1 MKKTDVLVIGGS
13 AGGILAATTC
23 KKVYKDKEVVLV
35 RKTNTVMVPC
45 GIPYI
50 FGTLNDTGKN
60 RIPDTM
66 ITNPG
71 CELII
76 SEAIKL
82 DAEAHLVSLSNG
94 DSIQYDKLVLA
105 TGSNPIIPKFI
116 PGYDLGSIYAVYK
129 SEDYLADLLV
139 KIAPM
144 KDIVVVG
151 GGFIGVEFAEQL
163 RKLGKNITLVEMQDQ
178 CLQQAFDN
186 EICSVA
192 EDELKANGIV
202 IKTGVKVA
210 KFSGEKF
217 VTAVE
222 LSNGEILKT
231 DGVLLGMG
239 VVPNTL
245 LANEAGLRLDQ
256 RGAIMVD
263 EYMRTS
269 AKDIFAVGDCADKK
283 CFFTGKSMPV
293 LLAST
298 ATMEAKVAAANL
310 FGLRY
315 IRENRGTISAFS
327 TKIFSKTLASAGIG
341 ERRALEEGFEI
352 VVGKFATMDKHPGSL
367 PGSAKIELKLIFVK
381 TSGVLIGAQI
391 IGGES
396 IGEMINILSL
406 AIQKGLTANELN
418 TFQTATHPLVTASP
432 IAYPINAAA
441 LDALTK

>member
-1 MKKTDVLVIGGS
+1 MRKTDVLVIGGS
-13 AGGILAATTC
+13 AGGILTATTC

-50 FGTLNDTGKN
+50 FGTLNETGKN
-60 RIPDTM
+60 RIPDTI

-76 SEAIKL
+76 SEAVKL
-82 DAEAHLVSLSNG
+82 DSEAHLVTLSNG
-94 DSIQYDKLVLA
+94 DSIQYDKLVIA

-116 PGYDLGSIYAVYK
+116 PGYELGNIFAIYK
-129 SEDYLADLLV
+129 SEDYLADLLL

-144 KDIVVVG
+144 TNIAVVG

-163 RKLGKNITLVEMQDQ
+163 RILGKNITLIEMQDQ
-178 CLQQAFDN
+178 CLQQAFDS
-186 EICSVA
+186 EICTVA
-192 EDELKANGIV
+192 EEELKTNGIV
-202 IKTGVKVA
+202 VKTGVKVA
-210 KFSGEKF
+210 KFNGEVK
-217 VTAVE
+217 VSSIE
-222 LSNGEILKT
+222 LSNGETLQT
-231 DGVLLGMG
+231 DGVILGMG
-239 VVPNTL
+239 VVPNSS
-245 LANEAGLRLDQ
+245 LAKEAGLKLDQ
-256 RGAIMVD
+256 RNAIIVD

-269 AKDIFAVGDCADKK
+269 AKDVFAVGDCADKK
-283 CFFTGKSMPV
+283 RFFTGKSMPV

-298 ATMEAKVAAANL
+298 AALEAKVAAANL

-327 TKIFSKTLASAGIG
+327 TKIFKKTFASAGIG

-352 VVGKFATMDKHPGSL
+352 VIGKFATMDKHPGSL
-367 PGSAKIELKLIFVK
+367 PGSTKIELKLIFVK